1 MDAMQKEAQARFGNI
16 LADRSLTHNEIVEA
30 IKEMEEAGVK
40 LYLKEFQGWCFD
52 TPGHNE
58 DTLFKVLGVGKD
70 LGMSTEDVEKF
81 VTEYLNRGLLF
92 RERPYFEDGWL
103 VEHDPEAASSEE

>member
-1 MDAMQKEAQARFGNI
+1 MDAMQREARARFSNI
-16 LADRSLTHNEIVEA
+16 LADRSLTNNEIVWT
-30 IKEMEEAGVK
+30 IKEMEEAGVE
-40 LYLKEFQGWCFD
+40 LYLKEFQNWCFD

-81 VTEYLNRGLLF
+81 VTECLNRGLLF

-103 VEHDPEAASSEE
+103 DQIVAEVTFSEE